1 MQILKARREKFRS
14 MVQLRNEKKGRFQ
27 RLSGRLAEGRR
38 DLEQETFQLQ
48 DEWIE
53 LDGAFH
59 ELRISSESASKDLGE
74 LLDFENTSTY
84 YREKI
89 LELKDRE
96 MQLKD
101 EQRRVFEA
109 EESDTSINQRELFLN
124 LEMLLRMKQGASSSE
139 SKEVIIAG
147 NSTRMKIPE
156 ITV

>member
-1 MQILKARREKFRS
+1 
-14 MVQLRNEKKGRFQ
+14 
-27 RLSGRLAEGRR
+27 
-38 DLEQETFQLQ
+38 
-48 DEWIE
+48 
-53 LDGAFH
+53 
-59 ELRISSESASKDLGE
+59 
-74 LLDFENTSTY
+74 
-84 YREKI
+84 
-89 LELKDRE
+89 

-101 EQRRVFEA
+101 EKRRVFEA